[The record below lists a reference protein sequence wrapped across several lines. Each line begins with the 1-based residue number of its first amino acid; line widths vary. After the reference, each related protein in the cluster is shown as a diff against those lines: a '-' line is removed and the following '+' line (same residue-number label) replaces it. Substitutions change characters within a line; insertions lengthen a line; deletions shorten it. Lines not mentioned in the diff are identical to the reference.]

1 MTKKLHLLLFTILSC
16 LISISCSKDNGT
28 DSLIEEKLDSMSEKE
43 MLRELLIKNDNDINQ
58 LARIFECSPS
68 TLKRILSGKTISTVN
83 GKSQFKNILNQTLIT
98 QDQTFDQLD
107 PLNQSWHKKSFLFI
121 KNKIGTIAIFY
132 LVIFIISIFID
143 LSDIILRI
151 FLYSLFIIIIYIL
164 FQYIANLFASEII
177 ITDEFKYTLDPIWE
191 KPIFR

>member
-1 MTKKLHLLLFTILSC
+1 MTKKLHLLLFAILSC

-121 KNKIGTIAIFY
+121 KNKIGTIAICY